1 MAAAA
6 RAIICEMAP
15 QRGAVVAPAA
25 PAQQKAT
32 TRRDG
37 GKIMLQP
44 RLCTLRS
51 YGAGSGVVAR
61 RRVVEE
67 EESGGGGAG
76 SSPFFA
82 SLADYIEST
91 RKSQDFETISGR
103 LAMVAFATAV
113 AVELTT
119 GNSLFKKLD
128 MQEIEEAA
136 GVCLA
141 VVAGAAAFA
150 WVSSARTRI
159 GQMFTLGC
167 SAFVDSL
174 IDNIV
179 EALFSEG
186 ELQDW
191 SDDV

>member
-6 RAIICEMAP
+6 RAIICEMTP
-15 QRGAVVAPAA
+15 NQRAGVAP
-25 PAQQKAT
+25 PSSQQA

-37 GKIMLQP
+37 GKIVLQP

-51 YGAGSGVVAR
+51 YSAGSGLVAR
-61 RRVVEE
+61 RRLVGEE
-67 EESGGGGAG
+67 VIGGGADGAG
-76 SSPFFA
+76 SSPFFV
-82 SLADYIEST
+82 SLADYIDST

-103 LAMVAFATAV
+103 LAMVAFAAAV

-159 GQMFTLGC
+159 GLMFTLGC